1 MLFDLIMRN
10 RVKGD
15 KCIVTLGRHGFL
27 IYDEGDA
34 SYHVAVSEGG
44 GYGIVVEEMANY
56 DAKLRAKTSEDW
68 LRIAL
73 NIKQTLALRG
83 IVVDVIHKH
92 SIVGS

>member
-10 RVKGD
+10 RVRGD
-15 KCIVTLGRHGFL
+15 TCIVTLGRHGYL
-27 IYDEGDA
+27 KYDEGDA

-56 DAKLRAKTSEDW
+56 DVKLRTKTTEDL

-83 IVVDVIHKH
+83 IVVDVYHKN
-92 SIVGS
+92 SVVNG